1 MASVLDDL
9 RYLSRYGYQDPW
21 AEAVKNI
28 SNNLLSLADTK
39 MRRDML
45 VAEYR
50 DKKQARADTLS
61 NRDTQNIIDIYRAT
75 ADEDKHFI
83 LPKLEE
89 VLSGTEGGPE
99 FFQGLSDA
107 SKARQSYRTEF
118 DTLSGTTGNIR
129 EDYNNALQLSEMA
142 KGKDVAVAN
151 NKLRIRS
158 MLLEKDNRKN
168 TLREFVVRNSP
179 DGGTGYISD
188 VNASTIMGYIDEDNL
203 EGASQLLLDNI
214 KRSAD
219 KLKVIDDYHST
230 LMTHAAAQ
238 KEEFGVGYQA
248 GHPEYD
254 ARMLL
259 EKSRV
264 SMRQDFP
271 DKYKLPNMSF
281 PDALYRWK
289 IGTAPSQEKPV
300 DNGTKPPPPEEQT
313 VYKPILNIPFQDV
326 SLPNDSQVRLTNP
339 VTGKPYDKVFD
350 GKTAKQMM
358 AANRG
363 NLIKDGTSFIKF
375 TWGDRDD
382 RIGYRGM
389 VYEKPVHEKGFTP
402 FRKPPGWEP
411 REPELYKPRT
421 GEKETWRERM
431 FGGHAHIRNERATL
445 QSGDEV
451 MNMKTGK
458 RYPVIIQSPTG
469 TRPDEVTAD
478 KITYI
483 VNGAKY
489 NWTEFMKLF
498 GKPLFDKSTVIT
510 SPRGRTLQDR
520 VTRAAANSFIVN
532 SVTKVDSDSS
542 WVSDST
548 NWMQPAK

>member
-107 SKARQSYRTEF
+107 SKARQVYRTDF
-118 DTLSGTTGNIR
+118 DRLAGTTGNIK
-129 EDYNNALQLSEMA
+129 EDYDNAVQLSEMA

-219 KLKVIDDYHST
+219 KLTVIDDYNTT

-300 DNGTKPPPPEEQT
+300 DSGTKPPPPEEQT
-313 VYKPILNIPFQDV
+313 VYKPILNVAPGDI
-326 SLPNDSQVRLTNP
+326 SLPDKSSVALINP
-339 VTGKPYDKVFD
+339 STGKQYPKKYSGEIAKRMIESGR
-350 GKTAKQMM
+350 GKIVEDSAVL
-358 AANRG
+358 
-363 NLIKDGTSFIKF
+363 NLYVGV
-375 TWGDRDD
+375 RDD
-382 RIGYRGM
+382 NTRYQGV
-389 VYEKPVHEKGFTP
+389 VYESPAKPGF
-402 FRKPPGWEP
+402 KDYLMKQIAG
-411 REPELYKPRT
+411 T
-421 GEKETWRERM
+421 G
-431 FGGHAHIRNERATL
+431 RNVRVTL
-445 QSGDEV
+445 KSGDEV
-451 MNMKTGK
+451 MNLKTNE
-458 RYPVIIQSPTG
+458 RYPVIIQAPTDKG
-469 TRPDEVTAD
+469 MDYNLDEVN
-478 KITYI
+478 YI
-483 VNGAKY
+483 VNGKKY
-489 NWTEFMKLF
+489 KWSEFVSLF
-498 GKPLFDKSTVIT
+498 GKSMFDKSTLIT
-510 SPRGRTLQDR
+510 TPKGRTLQDR